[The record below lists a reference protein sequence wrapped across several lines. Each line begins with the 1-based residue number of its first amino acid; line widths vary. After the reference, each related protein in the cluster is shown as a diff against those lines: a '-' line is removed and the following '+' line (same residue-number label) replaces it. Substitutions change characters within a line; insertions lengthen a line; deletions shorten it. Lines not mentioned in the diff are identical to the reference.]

1 MSSWR
6 KSDRWEIGCST
17 RTRVTA
23 VFLHLLK
30 CWHVVVQDYSSG
42 DLLTGELKK
51 LLIETLQPMIAAH
64 QEKRKH
70 VTDDVVKQFM
80 TPRKLDF
87 NYWSIT
93 VGLNFYNQIRQNDTD
108 VQKSRKWRNVTDLD
122 VIIQI
127 NVMRTNMWCIILYM
141 KRCKRQCYKEHRLL
155 WLLQK
160 RCFIYRLYLYK
171 HKDRLSL
178 IQSSDFIIWH
188 TNKINICHIISV
200 NISDMMLTSLIQQA
214 WVILTQFIVNTFI
227 THWRMREYFSWCHS
241 ITTVSL
247 NMRTW

>member
-30 CWHVVVQDYSSG
+30 CWHVIVQDYSSG

-93 VGLNFYNQIRQNDTD
+93 VGLNFYNQIRRNDTD
-108 VQKSRKWRNVTDLD
+108 VKKSRKWRSVTDLD

-127 NVMRTNMWCIILYM
+127 NVMRSNMWCIILYM
-141 KRCKRQCYKEHRLL
+141 KRRKRQCYKEHVY
-155 WLLQK
+155 
-160 RCFIYRLYLYK
+160 CDYYRSAASFTGSICTNTKTDSYQFDSK
-171 HKDRLSL
+171 QWFHHMTHK
-178 IQSSDFIIWH
+178 
-188 TNKINICHIISV
+188 
-200 NISDMMLTSLIQQA
+200 
-214 WVILTQFIVNTFI
+214 
-227 THWRMREYFSWCHS
+227 
-241 ITTVSL
+241 
-247 NMRTW
+247 